1 MLNLNN
7 PIIFTDDEKKL
18 VDGIMAV
25 KEGEV
30 AKSGSELW
38 EIGTKEVKALKSRI
52 SKWTL
57 TEQKCRCA
65 YCERLLEQGTTF
77 IEHFVPKS
85 KHREFVFE
93 PENMFSA
100 CGRCN
105 YTGIKGSKETL
116 NLPLQPQYRNNTF
129 TIVHPFI
136 DNPDSEIVF
145 TDESRIVFDKVKCTP
160 KGLSTIDFFHW
171 DDKDAVLT
179 RTKEAPFRNE
189 PMDVKKYVL
198 LIATYRG

>member
-1 MLNLNN
+1 MLNLHN
-7 PIIFTDDEKKL
+7 PIVFSDDENKL
-18 VDGIMAV
+18 VNNIMAV
-25 KEGEV
+25 KEGEKE
-30 AKSGSELW
+30 KSGSELW
-38 EIGTKEVKALKSRI
+38 EIGTKEVKALKGRI
-52 SKWTL
+52 SEWTL

-93 PENMFSA
+93 PENLFSA

-116 NLPLQPQYRNNTF
+116 NLPLQPQYRKNAF
-129 TIVHPFI
+129 KIVHPYI
-136 DNPDSEIVF
+136 DDPDSEIVF
-145 TDESRIVFDKVKCTP
+145 TDETRTVFDKDKCTP
-160 KGLSTIDFFHW
+160 KGLSTIDFFSW
-171 DDKDAVLT
+171 DDKDAIMT

-189 PMDVKKYVL
+189 PSDVKKYVL
-198 LIATYRG
+198 LIATYRE